1 MPELIRPDHQDDDRL
16 ERSRRIGWI
25 DVDAII
31 GARCLVIGAGA
42 LGNEVVKNLILSGV
56 TSITVVDMDAVAL
69 SNLNRCVFFRSEDAL
84 AGSKKARAVVHRA
97 KDLNREADLDAIVG
111 RVQELPAERFREHDL
126 VFGCLDNVAA
136 RLHSNSHSYLYGI
149 PYVDGATMGTSGKVQ
164 VVIPPSTPCL
174 QCAMNRTH
182 YRVMEKR
189 FSCTGNDVT
198 FFEPKMAA
206 EITTTS
212 VVAAV
217 QVREGLKILSG
228 RKNECIKN
236 IWYYDGLMNRSDVL
250 ELDFD
255 PECSAHSKTA
265 QDQPDAIR

>member
-1 MPELIRPDHQDDDRL
+1 M
-16 ERSRRIGWI
+16 
-25 DVDAII
+25 DAII

-56 TSITVVDMDAVAL
+56 TNLTIVDMDAVVL
-69 SNLNRCVFFRSEDAL
+69 SNLNRCVFFRTEDAL
-84 AGSKKARAVVHRA
+84 AGRDKAQVIAHRA
-97 KDLNREADLDAIVG
+97 KGLNEAAMIEVIVG
-111 RVQELPAERFREHDL
+111 RVQDLPAERFKEHDL

-136 RLHSNSHSYLYGI
+136 RLHSNSHSYFHGV
-149 PYVDGATMGTSGKVQ
+149 PYIDGATMGTSGKVQ

-182 YRVMEKR
+182 YRLMEKR

-212 VVAAV
+212 AVAAV

-228 RKNECIKN
+228 RKDECIKN
-236 IWYYDGLMNRSDVL
+236 VWYYDGLANRSDVL
-250 ELDFD
+250 EVDFD

-265 QDQPDAIR
+265 PDRPDAIG

>member
-1 MPELIRPDHQDDDRL
+1 MTDPLRPDHQDEDRL

-25 DVDAII
+25 DMDIVI

-42 LGNEVVKNLILSGV
+42 LGNEVVKDLILSGV
-56 TSITVVDMDAVAL
+56 RRIVIVDMDDVVI
-69 SNLNRCVFFRSEDAL
+69 SNLNRCVFFRTEDAM
-84 AGSKKARAVVHRA
+84 AGRHKAQVIAHRA
-97 KDLNREADLDAIVG
+97 RDLNEAAQIEAIVG
-111 RVQELPAERFREHDL
+111 RVQDLPSGRFKEHDV

-136 RLHSNSHSYLYGI
+136 RLHANSHSYFHGV

-164 VVIPPSTPCL
+164 VVRPPLTPCL

-182 YRVMEKR
+182 YKLMEKR
-189 FSCTGNDVT
+189 FSCTGNEVT

-228 RKNECIKN
+228 REDECIKN
-236 IWYYDGLMNRSDVL
+236 VWYYDGLANRSEVL
-250 ELDFD
+250 EVDLD
-255 PECSAHSKTA
+255 PNCSAHS
-265 QDQPDAIR
+265 Q

>member
-1 MPELIRPDHQDDDRL
+1 MPALLRPDHQDSDRL

-25 DVDAII
+25 DTDAVV

-42 LGNEVVKNLILSGV
+42 LGNEVVKNLVLSGV
-56 TSITVVDMDAVAL
+56 MNLTLVDMDAVVL
-69 SNLNRCVFFRSEDAL
+69 SNLNRCVFFRAEDAL
-84 AGSKKARAVVHRA
+84 EKRDKAPIVARRAA
-97 KDLNREADLDAIVG
+97 DLNDAAKIDFVVGKVQDLPT
-111 RVQELPAERFREHDL
+111 QRFKEHDL

-136 RLHSNSHSYLYGI
+136 RLHANSHSYFHGV
-149 PYVDGATMGTSGKVQ
+149 PYIDGATLGTSGKVQ
-164 VVIPPSTPCL
+164 TVIPPSTPCL

-182 YRVMEKR
+182 YRLMEKR

-212 VVAAV
+212 IVAAV

-228 RKNECIKN
+228 EMERCIKHV
-236 IWYYDGLMNRSDVL
+236 WYYDGLANRSEILEVDV
-250 ELDFD
+250 D
-255 PECSAHSKTA
+255 PECSVHAK
-265 QDQPDAIR
+265 